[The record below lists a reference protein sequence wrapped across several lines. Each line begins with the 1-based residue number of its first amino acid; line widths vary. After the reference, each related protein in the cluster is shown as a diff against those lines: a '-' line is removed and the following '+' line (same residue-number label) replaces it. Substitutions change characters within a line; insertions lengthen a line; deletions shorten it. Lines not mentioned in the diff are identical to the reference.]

1 MIRYTKANKV
11 ANELVKSL
19 KNDNMV
25 NIYGEQI
32 SKYFLLM
39 EQEDGQGSLKSVFVN
54 ITLENDWFKDDYYSV
69 HCINQLAN
77 GGCTIMLTQSTN
89 KAELIEILKDIVA
102 KVLMGIHIN
111 NQEHEQEQNRMVR
124 TA

>member
-19 KNDNMV
+19 KNDNIV

-39 EQEDGQGSLKSVFVN
+39 EQEDERGNSKRVFVN
-54 ITLENDWFKDDYYSV
+54 ITLENDWFKGDYYSV
-69 HCINQLAN
+69 HCINQFAN

-89 KAELIEILKDIVA
+89 KAELIEVLKDIMA
-102 KVLMGIHIN
+102 RVLMGIHKT
-111 NQEHEQEQNRMVR
+111 EQEAPQEQVGRS
-124 TA
+124 A